1 MMKLSERGLAHAL
14 MIFLVIAW
22 GFDYVAAKWALE
34 VLPPGNLMFFK
45 FALGL
50 VFVWVV
56 KLVKGTK
63 WYMHKRDIPVFI
75 ACAIF
80 GQVCY
85 YLCEYNAMALMPVA
99 LISIV
104 LSFVPAVSII
114 LERIIY
120 KRKANGRIYI
130 GILGCLVGI
139 ALVVGAD
146 LSIMAGGRGLGY
158 LLAIGAVFCW
168 NIYNFITAGL
178 KGYDSLTLSLNQL
191 ICGTLILTPGLFHSL
206 PPASAF
212 SPLVIFGILWVGIV
226 DSGIGYLIVVF
237 ALQKLGPTI
246 NAVYSNFLPV
256 TTAFFGTVLLGER
269 LTWLQILGGI
279 LVIAAGFFVIWEKG
293 KIDEAE
299 QPGQ

>member
-1 MMKLSERGLAHAL
+1 MMKLNEKGLAHAL
-14 MIFLVIAW
+14 MVFLVIAW

-34 VLPPGNLMFFK
+34 ILPPWNLMFFK

-50 VFVWVV
+50 VVVWLI
-56 KLVKGTK
+56 KLVTRTK
-63 WYMHKRDIPVFI
+63 WFMRKKDIPVFI

-85 YLCEYNAMALMPVA
+85 YACEYNAMALMPVA

-104 LSFVPAVSII
+104 LSFVPAVSIV
-114 LERIIY
+114 LERILY
-120 KRKANGRIYI
+120 KRKANSKIYL
-130 GILGCLVGI
+130 GIFGCLVGI

-146 LSIMAGGRGLGY
+146 MSIMTGGRGLGY
-158 LLAIGAVFCW
+158 MFALGAVFCW

-191 ICGTLILTPGLFHSL
+191 LCATILLTPGMFHSM

-212 SPLVIFGILWVGIV
+212 SPLVIFGILWVGVI
-226 DSGIGYLIVVF
+226 DSGLGYLIVVY
-237 ALQKLGPTI
+237 ALQKLGPTT

-256 TTAFFGTVLLGER
+256 TTAFFGAVLLNER
-269 LTWLQILGGI
+269 ITWLQILGGLI
-279 LVIAAGFFVIWEKG
+279 VIAAGFFVIREKG
-293 KIDEAE
+293 KIDSKVSSI
-299 QPGQ
+299 